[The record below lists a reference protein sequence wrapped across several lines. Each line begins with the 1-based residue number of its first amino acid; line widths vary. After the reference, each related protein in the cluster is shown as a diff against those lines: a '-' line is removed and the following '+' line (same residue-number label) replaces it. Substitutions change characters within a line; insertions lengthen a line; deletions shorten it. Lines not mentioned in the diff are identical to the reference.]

1 MGLTTPSFTDPAP
14 ARGESAVY
22 TIFAV
27 GARGISAASEPV
39 NVTVPKPKMIHME
52 H

>member
-1 MGLTTPSFTDPAP
+1 MGLTTPSFIEPSP

-27 GARGISAASEPV
+27 GASGISTASEAV
-39 NVTVPKPKMIHME
+39 TVTVPKPKMIHME